1 MNRITKIIILILI
14 LIFIICIIITE
25 INVRPKLALI
35 NDVKEIVEKIEKLNY
50 KGEVKEIIIDNKYT
64 LESNRYNV
72 EGEGVIFLEEE
83 YSVMLSR
90 NGMCALKMPYSD
102 EVMFQNEEC
111 PKYRLIDNKKVV
123 ID

>member
-1 MNRITKIIILILI
+1 MNKITKIIILILI

-50 KGEVKEIIIDNKYT
+50 KGELKEIIIDNKYT
-64 LESNRYNV
+64 LESNHYNA